1 MAYPKNSTLKINTT
15 CYFFHP
21 LPFRISR
28 GLIDSTKS
36 LDEFVASSKCVKD
49 RSRT

>member
-1 MAYPKNSTLKINTT
+1 MKIQFPFSYYFITT
-15 CYFFHP
+15 CDFFHP

-36 LDEFVASSKCVKD
+36 LDEFVTSSKCVKNHK
-49 RSRT
+49 RT